1 MSTLDMSH
9 PSFNKMLPSVLHS
22 FPGVCIDGCI
32 VCPLAKQ
39 KHLYFPINNNV
50 YSSAFDLIHVDVWGP
65 YSIPTH
71 DGYKYF

>member
-1 MSTLDMSH
+1 MLPLKFVL
-9 PSFNKMLPSVLHS
+9 PSFSVE
-22 FPGVCIDGCI
+22 CTKTYT